1 MSRWYGSVQNRIL
14 ENSKSIEP
22 EVGMGVTECM
32 WSDREPYEVI
42 EVTDPRHIKVRRMA
56 TKVVS
61 GSAFDGSAEYEY
73 FSDPNGNVASL
84 FKKKNGE
91 IGGVFSNEYRG
102 RKSDLG
108 NLNEFP
114 YMLHMGDNKEPS
126 PGKEETEQINVASL
140 NEIDEAYVCIVNYD
154 AAVDEEDIT
163 YAEEGGRVEL
173 QSDSGDYLE
182 VIADSTD
189 HGPIYCV
196 CSIKNHDGINS
207 LKKSGKD
214 IPEVMDLS
222 TAWRKIP
229 GFKLI
234 TEQDD

>member
-1 MSRWYGSVQNRIL
+1 
-14 ENSKSIEP
+14 
-22 EVGMGVTECM
+22 
-32 WSDREPYEVI
+32 
-42 EVTDPRHIKVRRMA
+42 
-56 TKVVS
+56 
-61 GSAFDGSAEYEY
+61 
-73 FSDPNGNVASL
+73 
-84 FKKKNGE
+84 
-91 IGGVFSNEYRG
+91 
-102 RKSDLG
+102 
-108 NLNEFP
+108 
-114 YMLHMGDNKEPS
+114 MGDNKEPS